1 MPNAVVV
8 RYRTR
13 ADGAQTNRQLIEA
26 VFEELRNLRPAG
38 FSYMA
43 FALEDGVGFL
53 HMAVAESDEDPL
65 TQTAAFRRFQERIGE
80 RLVGPVDFKSMTIV
94 GSYGG

>member
-8 RYRTR
+8 QYRTR
-13 ADGAQTNRQLIEA
+13 ADAAEANRRLIEA
-26 VFEELRNLRPAG
+26 VFEELRDLRPAG
-38 FSYMA
+38 FTYLA

-53 HMAVAESDEDPL
+53 HMAVAESGEDPL
-65 TQTAAFRRFQERIGE
+65 TQTAAFGRFQDHIGE